1 MARFDHADSTI
12 GIVRAPIDANFVQ
25 GDWDEVIPVGING
38 VGHAVKGAGQ
48 TGVIGVVVPGRTVY
62 RAGQI
67 ADIMQKGDIVDCEGL
82 AAGTKYYATATGE
95 LTDAADDGET
105 EPTANTY
112 VGYTVEA
119 DRLVVAGF

>member
-12 GIVRAPIDANFVQ
+12 GIVRAPIDANFVE

-67 ADIMQKGDIVDCEGL
+67 CDIMQKGDIVDVEGL
-82 AAGTKYYATATGE
+82 DAGTKYYADATGA
-95 LTDAADDGET
+95 LTDAADDGEA